1 VEKCGC
7 LHRATAVDSHLSR
20 RFVSGAFGGTIM
32 TSKSLFLGVVVLC
45 TLPAAGL
52 AQTTATLISEDFDE
66 LTPANGVT
74 GPVGVFSSLAPGTV
88 NILGPMS
95 GLCFALASGNCV
107 ELGRANP
114 NGGVLE
120 SNPLLLQPGDS
131 YSLSFVMNG
140 QLSGGH
146 TNGTVSVGSFSQNL
160 NAVTHSS
167 TAETFSITVPAATSV
182 PLIFTG
188 VSGNNG
194 LVLDDIRLT
203 CSGPTCSPAVPEPAT
218 LGLLA
223 LGLLGAGFAGRKR
236 RN

>member
-1 VEKCGC
+1 
-7 LHRATAVDSHLSR
+7 
-20 RFVSGAFGGTIM
+20 M
-32 TSKSLFLGVVVLC
+32 TSKSLFLGVAALC

-52 AQTTATLISEDFDE
+52 AQTTATLISENFDE

-131 YSLSFVMNG
+131 YSLSFDLIGNR
-140 QLSGGH
+140 SAGGS
-146 TNGTVSVGSFSQNL
+146 TNLTVSLGSFSTTFNPSPSSSQL
-160 NAVTHSS
+160 VTQP
-167 TAETFSITVPAATSV
+167 ITVAAATSTR
-182 PLIFTG
+182 LTFTG
-188 VSGNNG
+188 TSGNAG
-194 LVLDDIRLT
+194 SVLDNILLT
-203 CSGPTCSPAVPEPAT
+203 CSGPTCSPVANVPEPAT
-218 LGLLA
+218 LGLMV
-223 LGLLGAGFAGRKR
+223 LGLLGAGLSGRKR
-236 RN
+236 RH